1 MGKSPNAMLFLSSC
15 PSSKQ
20 PSGCPPHIWRGVL
33 VTPWN
38 ESFCP
43 CGKNWDLSS
52 QFLLTFQQQTEYLV
66 VNLSSVSQNSQM
78 FNLCF
83 YSSSKVNR
91 IQAAASCNY
100 QDHRSRAS
108 MAVWVPSVWK
118 QLSVL
123 QCRTAAAGRKWEHS
137 SVGTLAA
144 MVSAGLPLLNCVC
157 RHLIQLYFLHV
168 KKSQTH
174 PWTPINTELFLVF
187 FVFL

>member
-1 MGKSPNAMLFLSSC
+1 MLFLSSC
-15 PSSKQ
+15 PSSTE
-20 PSGCPPHIWRGVL
+20 PSGYPPHIWRGAL

-43 CGKNWDLSS
+43 WGKNWDLSS

-66 VNLSSVSQNSQM
+66 VNLSSVSKNSQM

-100 QDHRSRAS
+100 RGHRSRGCVGPKCPEA
-108 MAVWVPSVWK
+108 A
-118 QLSVL
+118 
-123 QCRTAAAGRKWEHS
+123 QCPTVQNSGGRQK
-137 SVGTLAA
+137 VG
-144 MVSAGLPLLNCVC
+144 PLLRGDISSDEVIGTATP
-157 RHLIQLYFLHV
+157 LLYLQSSHPALLSSCA

-174 PWTPINTELFLVF
+174 PWTQINTESFLF